1 MLEAMIEEEAM
12 AEDEEEA
19 AVVDEVRFLTTI
31 STTIRREQKA
41 QHKAVEEAITTWDM
55 LSLKLNV
62 TIAIS
67 LVSILRNA
75 KSSQ

>member
-41 QHKAVEEAITTWDM
+41 QHKAVEEAITT
-55 LSLKLNV
+55 
-62 TIAIS
+62 
-67 LVSILRNA
+67 
-75 KSSQ
+75 